1 MGKKDVI
8 SKIYLGAADRIADL
22 LNNELF
28 EGGSAVAASDIME
41 LDSTAASTLKE
52 EDNIVNVRVVA
63 KDLVR
68 KVRFGIQVMLF
79 AIEEQSDI
87 HYAMPL
93 KVLNGDA
100 ALYDK
105 QWRGIRREHKR
116 KKDLSGAEYLS
127 GFGREDHLVPVLS
140 VVLYFGEQEWDGPL
154 CLKEMMDLSTLP
166 EEVREKIADYPV
178 HLIDVRRY
186 SHAERFRTDLK
197 LVFGFLQRASEPE
210 ELTEFIEENTKEFSS
225 LTEDAYD
232 MIASMSKTGELKEL
246 KKDVEQTE
254 DYDMCKAID
263 MMVADGEKRGEE
275 RGIKLGEER
284 GIKLG
289 EERGEARGIRLG
301 EERGIETDRN
311 IFRLYKKGYKQNEIA
326 DTLNIS
332 LERVK
337 DFLDDE
343 AV

>member
-1 MGKKDVI
+1 MGKKDVV

-22 LNNELF
+22 LNNE
-28 EGGSAVAASDIME
+28 
-41 LDSTAASTLKE
+41 
-52 EDNIVNVRVVA
+52 
-63 KDLVR
+63 
-68 KVRFGIQVMLF
+68 LF

-100 ALYDK
+100 AFYDK
-105 QWRGIRREHKR
+105 QWSGIRREHKR
-116 KKDLSGAEYLS
+116 KKDLSGAEYIS

-140 VVLYFGEQEWDGPL
+140 VVLYFGEQKWDGPL

-197 LVFGFLQRASEPE
+197 LIFGFLQRASEPE

-284 GIKLG
+284 G
-289 EERGEARGIRLG
+289 EARGIRLG

-311 IFRLYKKGYKQNEIA
+311 IFRLYRKGYNQQAIA

-337 DFLDDE
+337 DFLDDDE

>member
-1 MGKKDVI
+1 MLMYVL
-8 SKIYLGAADRIADL
+8 SP
-22 LNNELF
+22 
-28 EGGSAVAASDIME
+28 
-41 LDSTAASTLKE
+41 
-52 EDNIVNVRVVA
+52 

-68 KVRFGIQVMLF
+68 KSPGSACRCMLF

-105 QWRGIRREHKR
+105 QWNGIRREHKR
-116 KKDLSGAEYLS
+116 KKDLSGAEYIS

-186 SHAERFRTDLK
+186 PHAERFCTDLK

-263 MMVADGEKRGEE
+263 MMVAESREK
-275 RGIKLGEER
+275 

-289 EERGEARGIRLG
+289 EERGEA
-301 EERGIETDRN
+301 RGIETDRN

-326 DTLNIS
+326 EALKIS

-337 DFLDDE
+337 DFLE
-343 AV
+343 E

>member
-1 MGKKDVI
+1 MGKKDVV

-41 LDSTAASTLKE
+41 LDSTATSILKD

-105 QWRGIRREHKR
+105 QWSGIRREHKR
-116 KKDLSGAEYLS
+116 KKDLSGAEYIS

-154 CLKEMMDLSTLP
+154 CLKEMMDLRYPSGRSEGEDCRLSGTPDRCTEISPCGTLP
-166 EEVREKIADYPV
+166 HGPQA
-178 HLIDVRRY
+178 
-186 SHAERFRTDLK
+186 
-197 LVFGFLQRASEPE
+197 
-210 ELTEFIEENTKEFSS
+210 
-225 LTEDAYD
+225 
-232 MIASMSKTGELKEL
+232 
-246 KKDVEQTE
+246 
-254 DYDMCKAID
+254 
-263 MMVADGEKRGEE
+263 
-275 RGIKLGEER
+275 
-284 GIKLG
+284 
-289 EERGEARGIRLG
+289 GIR
-301 EERGIETDRN
+301 
-311 IFRLYKKGYKQNEIA
+311 
-326 DTLNIS
+326 IS
-332 LERVK
+332 AARIRTRRTYRIY
-337 DFLDDE
+337 
-343 AV
+343 

>member
-41 LDSTAASTLKE
+41 LDSAATSILKD

-93 KVLNGDA
+93 KMLNGDA

-105 QWRGIRREHKR
+105 QWNGIRREHQK
-116 KKDLSGAEYLS
+116 KKDLSGAEYIS
-127 GFGREDHLVPVLS
+127 GFGREDCLVPVFS
-140 VVLYFGEQEWDGPL
+140 VVLYFGEKEWDGPL
-154 CLKEMMDLSTLP
+154 CLKEMMKLNTLP
-166 EEVREKIADYPV
+166 EEVREKIADYPI

-186 SHAERFRTDLK
+186 PHAERFRTDLK

-210 ELTEFIEENTKEFSS
+210 EVTEFIEENTKEFSS

-246 KKDVEQTE
+246 KKDVGQE
-254 DYDMCKAID
+254 DYNMCKAID

-275 RGIKLGEER
+275 RGEARGIKLGEKRGEAR

-289 EERGEARGIRLG
+289 EERGEM
-301 EERGIETDRN
+301 RGIEIGRN
-311 IFRLYKKGYKQNEIA
+311 IFRLYMKGYKQKEI
-326 DTLNIS
+326 
-332 LERVK
+332 
-337 DFLDDE
+337 
-343 AV
+343 